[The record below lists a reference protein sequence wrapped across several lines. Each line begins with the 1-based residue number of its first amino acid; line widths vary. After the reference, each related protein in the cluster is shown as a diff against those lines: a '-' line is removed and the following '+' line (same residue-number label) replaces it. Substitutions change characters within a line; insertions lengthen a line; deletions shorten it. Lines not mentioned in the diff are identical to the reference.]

1 MSNWSDG
8 RVPSAAYALSTL
20 TPELSES
27 DPNCTFEFFDN
38 PNLKFTLLAVI
49 SPIFCFFG
57 VFGNLL
63 TILVFTRRHLRT
75 SSNWYL
81 VCIAVSDI
89 GELKYVL
96 SIDSK
101 VEWYFVGVLISFIL
115 LYSVEMI
122 YDYFRMV
129 ELYSLWFSYVHV
141 FYWMSHAFQINAMY
155 LTVFATVERGI
166 GLTFP
171 RVARVYCTNRGTAA
185 TAVFVLLGVVGLT
198 GPKYWEM
205 ETNTNVRCAGFG
217 RYNLT
222 QSALLLNPTYVLVYS
237 LWLGNIAFCFL
248 PFTVL
253 LVMNILILWKI
264 THTFHCQ
271 ELKERRGVLTP
282 LNRRLRAR
290 AKRRKTKEATTI
302 LLVVVFV
309 FLGCNAPSVVMSI
322 LEKIDIEFLL
332 QRRNFYDFARD
343 FINLLAVVNSS
354 ANFLIYLVF
363 GKEFRRLTGFILTRL
378 LTRHEFDIP
387 TSTDE
392 RDSSI
397 VKRIHNGSVAAG
409 SAERMLRQEDS
420 GAADFYIF
428 RRDQNS
434 VWSSF
439 IRCHM

>member
-8 RVPSAAYALSTL
+8 SAAAYPYATTTADL
-20 TPELSES
+20 ELSDL

-38 PNLKFTLLAVI
+38 PNIKFSLLAVV

-63 TILVFTRRHLRT
+63 TILVFTRRHLRS

-89 GELKYVL
+89 G
-96 SIDSK
+96 
-101 VEWYFVGVLISFIL
+101 VLISFIL
-115 LYSVEMI
+115 LYWVEII
-122 YDYFRMV
+122 YDYFRLV
-129 ELYSLWFSYVHV
+129 KLYSLWFSYVHI

-171 RVARVYCTNRGTAA
+171 RAAQCYSTNRGTAA
-185 TAVFVLLGVVGLT
+185 TAALVLLAVVGLT
-198 GPKYWEM
+198 GPKFWEM
-205 ETNTNVRCAGFG
+205 ETDTNGQCPGFG
-217 RYNLT
+217 RYNL
-222 QSALLLNPTYVLVYS
+222 SPSPLLLNPTYVLIYS
-237 LWLGNIAFCFL
+237 IWLGNIAFCFL

-271 ELKERRGVLTP
+271 ELRERQGMLTP

-290 AKRRKTKEATTI
+290 AKRKRTKEATTI

-322 LEKIDIEFLL
+322 LEKIDIQFLHE
-332 QRRNFYDFARD
+332 RPSFYDFARD

-354 ANFLIYLVF
+354 ANFLIYLAV
-363 GKEFRRLTGFILTRL
+363 
-378 LTRHEFDIP
+378 
-387 TSTDE
+387 
-392 RDSSI
+392 
-397 VKRIHNGSVAAG
+397 SVMG
-409 SAERMLRQEDS
+409 RSLWAEL
-420 GAADFYIF
+420 
-428 RRDQNS
+428 
-434 VWSSF
+434 VV
-439 IRCHM
+439 